1 MNAVV
6 YYSNTGQ
13 SRSVAEFLSN
23 QLGYALTNIEA
34 VDLEKYENL
43 VLVFPVHCQNIP
55 DLVKDF
61 LKKITINNLTIVAT
75 YGKMCPGNVLYEIQK
90 KYHKNVV
97 AAAYVPTKHS
107 YIEEDDVFNDF
118 DKLNLLVDKI
128 KNPSTV
134 QLPKRYKNPFAN
146 FFPKLRSIVGLKIV
160 KTEDCNEC
168 NICGKNCSCGAM
180 KNGMTG
186 SNCIRCLKCV
196 ENCPNHALKVQKTFW
211 LKVYLGKKKMNE
223 IIIYV

>member
-13 SRSVAEFLSN
+13 SKSVAEFLSK

-34 VDLEKYENL
+34 VSLEEYANL

-61 LKKITINNLTIVAT
+61 LRKITVENLTIVAT
-75 YGKMCPGNVLYEIQK
+75 YGKMCLGNVLYEIQK
-90 KYHKNVV
+90 KYHKNIV

-107 YIEEDDVFNDF
+107 YIEDDDVFCDF
-118 DKLNLLVDKI
+118 DKLNPLVDKI
-128 KNPSTV
+128 KNPSLI
-134 QLPKRYKNPFAN
+134 QIPKRYKNPFAN
-146 FFPKLRSIVGLKIV
+146 FFPKLRSIVGLEIN
-160 KTEDCNEC
+160 KTVDCNSC

-180 KNGMTG
+180 ENGVT
-186 SNCIRCLKCV
+186 SSKCIRCLKCV
-196 ENCPNHALKVQKTFW
+196 EICPRQALKVRKTFW
-211 LKVYLGKKKMNE
+211 LKVYLRKKKMNE

>member
-13 SRSVAEFLSN
+13 SKSVAEFMAN
-23 QLGYALTNIEA
+23 QLGYALTNIDVA
-34 VDLEKYENL
+34 TLEEYANL

-55 DLVKDF
+55 DLVKNF
-61 LKKITINNLTIVAT
+61 LQKNTVSNLAIVAT

-90 KYHKNVV
+90 KYHKNIV

-107 YIEEDDVFNDF
+107 YIEEDDTFSDF
-118 DKLNLLVDKI
+118 DKLSTLVEKI
-128 KNPSTV
+128 KNPSLI

-146 FFPKLRSIVGLKIV
+146 VFPRLRSQLGLKI
-160 KTEDCNEC
+160 KKNADCNGC
-168 NICGKNCSCGAM
+168 NQCGTNCSCSAM
-180 KNGMTG
+180 EKGVTN

-196 ENCPNHALKVQKTFW
+196 EICPRKALKVQKDFW
-211 LKVYLGKKKMNE
+211 LQTYLRKKKMNE
-223 IIIYV
+223 INIYV